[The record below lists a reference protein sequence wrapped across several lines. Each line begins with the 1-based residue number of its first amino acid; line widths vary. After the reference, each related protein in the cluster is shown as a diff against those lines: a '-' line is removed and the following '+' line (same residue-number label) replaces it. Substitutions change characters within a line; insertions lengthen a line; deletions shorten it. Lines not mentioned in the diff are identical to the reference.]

1 MALIKQHPF
10 NFDGR
15 KELGKL
21 EMTKEAV
28 VTLMGMGT
36 LALFAFGFFFAAL
49 YTLFTG
55 EVGFNFDFTS
65 GTILISVALVIGT
78 FVLHELIHGL
88 FMLLYGGKPRYGAG
102 IAHYILPYFYTT
114 TKTRFLRNQFIAIA
128 IAPLVVIS
136 MVGICLMAA
145 LPSIAHWIFIPLVLN
160 ASGAV
165 GDLWVIRNVLRYPK
179 HVLLED
185 RKNGLI
191 IYGKETD
198 KTLNITTA
206 GFGTRFSKVFILCFF
221 AVGILMCIAPI
232 ALDIFGVASF
242 TIGPANSIYTIFEFH
257 SCVEGFGISLFPMS
271 MLAISVIAGLI
282 YAIIMSGKPGVSAR
296 ENHKKF
302 DGKNPKKHVM
312 ELSMG
317 IGLVFGAG
325 IGVAMD
331 NIGVGVGVGYVLGV
345 AVGYSAME
353 AKAKKEGK

>member
-1 MALIKQHPF
+1 MTLIKQQPF
-10 NFDGR
+10 NLDER
-15 KELGKL
+15 KEIGKL
-21 EMTKEAV
+21 EMTKEVV
-28 VTLMGMGT
+28 VTLIGMGT
-36 LALFAFGFFFAAL
+36 LALFAFGFFFTAL
-49 YTLFTG
+49 HTLFTG

-65 GTILISVALVIGT
+65 GTILILVALFIGT
-78 FVLHELIHGL
+78 VILHELIHGV
-88 FMLLYGGKPRYGAG
+88 FMSIYGGKPSYGAG

-114 TKTRFLRNQFIAIA
+114 TKTVFLRNQFIVIA

-136 MVGICLMAA
+136 MVGIGLMAA
-145 LPSIAHWIFIPLVLN
+145 LPSIAHWIFILLVLN

-165 GDLWVIRNVLRYPK
+165 GDLWVTRNVLRCPK
-179 HVLLED
+179 QVLLED

-198 KTLNITTA
+198 KTMNITTA

-242 TIGPANSIYTIFEFH
+242 TIGPANSIFTIFEFH
-257 SCVEGFGISLFPMS
+257 SCVEGFCLSLFPMS

-353 AKAKKEGK
+353 AKAKKAGK